1 MKLFIAIGCF
11 LCTVTSTLKAQPIEA
26 IIAGL
31 QTDQQKADTLLTLAN
46 KNKAQGKYDVM
57 LTYLN
62 AAKPIVIQLN
72 DANTA
77 IRYYAYAGA
86 YYDIKRRD
94 KELVDECKKAFGFF
108 EKGNQPEFKR
118 SCLFFVAKGY
128 RHQKLYDSAQKY
140 FDLTEKFNNE
150 SDPYKNWLVNSEK
163 ARMYEAADNVKLADT
178 YYDKAYQLT
187 KAKGIRMD
195 HGVMLS
201 YLLEFYSYTKKP
213 EKYAVVMAEQVDF
226 ISKRKNPQQGPSIH
240 DVLYTNLDK
249 MPLEEKVSF
258 LTRVK
263 TTLLN
268 QGDITNGALTNSTI
282 SALYENNNQPQLSL
296 PYMKENMEL
305 TKAPTQL
312 LNHFIYSKATYRLL
326 SKAGMYNEAA
336 PLFDYLFKLKDSI
349 GNTEQQTK
357 LQELEIKYQTE
368 KKQQE
373 IALLNSN
380 NEVRQKQIEVLQ
392 FRTQT
397 DSLQILR
404 ETEQR
409 KALFKENLLKEFA
422 MQEQQKSNILLA
434 RQNILKDSIVES
446 EQAYNSLLLSENNL
460 KQSELAKELQLKNA
474 LSRENNLQTNQL
486 AKEKQTKWILS
497 GGIGLLLLSGIT
509 IFLLYRKQKNK
520 NIIIQKQSTDLEV
533 LMKEIHHRVKNNLQ
547 VVSSLL
553 DLQSHTI
560 TDSQASAAVKEGKN
574 RVQSMALIHQNLYSE
589 GNIKGIMVKE
599 YIGNLVQ
606 SLSDSYNISNDK
618 VKINISIDDLNLDVD
633 TMIPLGLVLNELV
646 SNSFKYAFPQDAVRN
661 KNNSGIL
668 NILLEEKNEKLHL
681 KVSDNGAGFPVDM
694 DIKLAKS
701 FGLKMIK
708 AFAQKLK
715 ATLDIYN
722 DDGAVVEMQIS
733 KFKAA

>member
-1 MKLFIAIGCF
+1 MKLLIAVLCF
-11 LCTVTSTLKAQPIEA
+11 VCAATIPVKAQSPESILS
-26 IIAGL
+26 GL
-31 QTDQQKADTLLTLAN
+31 LSGQQKADSLLTLAN
-46 KNKAQGKYDVM
+46 KNKAMGKFDVM

-62 AAKPIVIQLN
+62 AAKPIVSELN
-72 DANTA
+72 DAYTA
-77 IRYYAYAGA
+77 IRYYAYSGA
-86 YYDIKRRD
+86 YYDH
-94 KELVDECKKAFGFF
+94 KENYGEAVAECRKALPYF
-108 EKGNQPEFKR
+108 EKENKPEFKR
-118 SCLFFVAKGY
+118 SCLFLIAKGY

-140 FDLTEKFNNE
+140 FDLTEKLHNGYN
-150 SDPYKNWLVNSEK
+150 PYLNWYVYSEK
-163 ARMYEAADNVKLADT
+163 ARMYQAADNINLAET

-187 KAKGIRMD
+187 KAKAIRMD

-201 YLLEFYSYTKKP
+201 YLLQFYSYTKKP
-213 EKYAVVMAEQVDF
+213 ERYAVVMAEQVDF
-226 ISKRKNPQQGPSIH
+226 ISKRKNPMQGPSIH

-249 MPLEEKVSF
+249 MPMDEKVQF

-268 QGDITNGALTNSTI
+268 QGDITNAALTNSTV
-282 SALYENNNQPQLSL
+282 SALYEDSNQPQLAL

-305 TKAPTQL
+305 TKVPVQL

-326 SKAGMYNEAA
+326 SKAGLHNEAA

-349 GNTEQQTK
+349 GNKEQQTR
-357 LQELEIKYQTE
+357 LQELEITYQTS

-373 IALLNSN
+373 IALLNFN
-380 NEVRQKQIEVLQ
+380 NELKQKQIEVLQ
-392 FRTQT
+392 LRTQS
-397 DSLQILR
+397 DSLKILR
-404 ETEQR
+404 DTEQR
-409 KALFKENLLKEFA
+409 KALFKEGLLKEFA
-422 MQEQQKSNILLA
+422 LQEQQKNNNLLA

-446 EQAYNSLLLSENNL
+446 EQAYSTLLLSENNL
-460 KQSELAKELQLKNA
+460 RRLQLSKEQQLKDA
-474 LSRENNLQTNQL
+474 LSRENNLQTSRL
-486 AKEKQTKWILS
+486 AKEKQTRWLLI
-497 GGIGLLLLSGIT
+497 GGIGLLLLSA
-509 IFLLYRKQKNK
+509 FSVFSLYRKQKRK
-520 NIIIQKQSTDLEV
+520 NIIIQKQATDLEV

-599 YIGNLVQ
+599 YISNLVQ

-618 VKINISIDDLNLDVD
+618 VKVNINIDDLNLDVD

-646 SNSFKYAFPQDAVRN
+646 SNSFKYAF
-661 KNNSGIL
+661 KETTGGIL
-668 NILLEEKNEKLHL
+668 NIMLEEKNEKLHL
-681 KVSDNGAGFPVDM
+681 KVSDNGAGFPADM
-694 DIKLAKS
+694 DVKSAKS

-715 ATLDIYN
+715 ASLDIYN
-722 DDGAVVEMQIS
+722 NNGAVVEMQIS

>member
-1 MKLFIAIGCF
+1 MKLFIAIWCF
-11 LCTVTSTLKAQPIEA
+11 VCSAAVSVRAQSVESIMV
-26 IIAGL
+26 GL
-31 QTDQQKADTLLTLAN
+31 QTNKQKADSLLSMAN
-46 KNKAQGKYDVM
+46 KNKAQAKFDVM
-57 LTYLN
+57 LMYLN
-62 AAKPIVIQLN
+62 AAKPIIDQLS
-72 DANTA
+72 DANTT
-77 IRYYAYAGA
+77 IRYYAYAGV
-86 YYDIKRRD
+86 YYDIKRSD
-94 KELVDECKKAFGFF
+94 QELVAECKKALVFF

-118 SCLFFVAKGY
+118 SCLFFIAKGY

-140 FDLTEKFNNE
+140 FDLTEKLQNE
-150 SDPYKNWLVNSEK
+150 YNPYLNWIVNSEK
-163 ARMYEAADNVKLADT
+163 ARMYQAADNIKLAEN
-178 YYDKAYQLT
+178 YYDKAYQIT

-201 YLLEFYSYTKKP
+201 YLLEFYSYAKIP
-213 EKYAVVMAEQVDF
+213 EKYAVVMAEQIDF
-226 ISKRKNPQQGPSIH
+226 ISKRKNPLQGPSIH
-240 DVLYTNLDK
+240 DVLYSNLDK
-249 MPLEEKVSF
+249 MPLEEKVIF
-258 LTRVK
+258 LTRAK
-263 TTLLN
+263 ATLLN
-268 QGDITNGALTNSTI
+268 QGDITNAALANSTI

-305 TKAPTQL
+305 TKAPAQL

-326 SKAGMYNEAA
+326 SKAGLYNEAA

-349 GNTEQQTK
+349 GNKEQQTK
-357 LQELEIKYQTE
+357 LQELEITYQTA

-373 IALLNSN
+373 IVLLNTN
-380 NEVRQKQIEVLQ
+380 NELKQKQIEVLQ
-392 FRTQT
+392 IRTKT

-404 ETEQR
+404 ETDQR

-422 MQEQQKSNILLA
+422 MQEQQKNNSLLA

-446 EQAYNSLLLSENNL
+446 EQAYNGLLLSENNL
-460 KQSELAKELQLKNA
+460 KQVQLAKEQQLKNA
-474 LSRENNLQTNQL
+474 LSRENNLQTSQL
-486 AKEKQTKWILS
+486 TKAKQTRWLLI
-497 GGIGLLLLSGIT
+497 GGIGLLLLSGIA
-509 IFLLYRKQKNK
+509 IFTLYRKQKNK
-520 NIIIQKQSTDLEV
+520 NAIIQKQATDLEV

-599 YIGNLVQ
+599 YISNLVQ

-618 VKINISIDDLNLDVD
+618 VKVNINIDDLNLDVD

-646 SNSFKYAFPQDAVRN
+646 SNSFKYAF
-661 KNNSGIL
+661 KETSTGIL

-681 KVSDNGAGFPVDM
+681 MVSDNGSGFPADV
-694 DIKLAKS
+694 DIKSAKS

-722 DDGAVVEMQIS
+722 NNGAVVEMQIS

>member
-1 MKLFIAIGCF
+1 MKLLIAVLCF
-11 LCTVTSTLKAQPIEA
+11 VCAATIPVKAQSPQSILS
-26 IIAGL
+26 GL
-31 QTDQQKADTLLTLAN
+31 LSGQQKADTLLTLAN
-46 KNKAQGKYDVM
+46 KNKAMGKFDVM

-62 AAKPIVIQLN
+62 AAKPIISELN
-72 DANTA
+72 DAPTA
-77 IRYYAYAGA
+77 IRYYAYTGA
-86 YYDIKRRD
+86 YYDH
-94 KELVDECKKAFGFF
+94 KENYGEAVAECRKALPYF
-108 EKGNQPEFKR
+108 EKENKPEFKR
-118 SCLFFVAKGY
+118 SCLFLIAKGY

-140 FDLTEKFNNE
+140 FDLTEKLHNGYN
-150 SDPYKNWLVNSEK
+150 PYLNWYVYSEK
-163 ARMYEAADNVKLADT
+163 ARMYQAADNINLAET

-187 KAKGIRMD
+187 KTKAIRMD

-213 EKYAVVMAEQVDF
+213 ERYAVVMAEQVDF
-226 ISKRKNPQQGPSIH
+226 ISKRKNPMQGPSIH

-249 MPLEEKVSF
+249 MPMDEKVQF

-268 QGDITNGALTNSTI
+268 QGDITNAALTNSTI
-282 SALYENNNQPQLSL
+282 SALYEDNNQPQLAL

-305 TKAPTQL
+305 TKVPAQL
-312 LNHFIYSKATYRLL
+312 LNHFIYSKAAYRLL
-326 SKAGMYNEAA
+326 SKAGLHNEAA

-349 GNTEQQTK
+349 GNKEQQTR
-357 LQELEIKYQTE
+357 LQELEITYQTS

-373 IALLNSN
+373 IALLNFN
-380 NEVRQKQIEVLQ
+380 NELKQKQIEVLQ
-392 FRTQT
+392 LRTQS
-397 DSLQILR
+397 DSLKILR
-404 ETEQR
+404 DTEQR
-409 KALFKENLLKEFA
+409 KALFKEGLLKEIA
-422 MQEQQKSNILLA
+422 LQEQQKNNNLLA

-446 EQAYNSLLLSENNL
+446 EQAYNTLLLSENNL
-460 KQSELAKELQLKNA
+460 RLLQLSKEQQLKDA
-474 LSRENNLQTNQL
+474 LSRENNLQTSRL
-486 AKEKQTKWILS
+486 AKEKQTRWLLI
-497 GGIGLLLLSGIT
+497 GGIGLLLLSA
-509 IFLLYRKQKNK
+509 FSVFSLYQKQKRK
-520 NIIIQKQSTDLEV
+520 NIIIQKQATDLEV

-599 YIGNLVQ
+599 YISNLVQ

-618 VKINISIDDLNLDVD
+618 VKVNINIDDLNLDVD

-646 SNSFKYAFPQDAVRN
+646 SNSFKYAF
-661 KNNSGIL
+661 KETTGGIL
-668 NILLEEKNEKLHL
+668 NIMLEEKNEKLHL
-681 KVSDNGAGFPVDM
+681 KVSDNGAGFPADM
-694 DIKLAKS
+694 DVKSAKS

-715 ATLDIYN
+715 ASLDIYN
-722 DDGAVVEMQIS
+722 NNGAVVEMQIS

>member
-11 LCTVTSTLKAQPIEA
+11 VCSVTVSVKAQSVES

-31 QTDQQKADTLLTLAN
+31 LTEQQKADTLLTLAN
-46 KNKAQGKYDVM
+46 KNKALGKYDAM

-77 IRYYAYAGA
+77 TRYYAYTGA
-86 YYDIKRRD
+86 YYDNGENYG
-94 KELVDECKKAFGFF
+94 ELVAECKKALIHF
-108 EKGNQPEFKR
+108 EKVSKLEFKR
-118 SCLFFVAKGY
+118 TCLFFIAKGY
-128 RHQKLYDSAQKY
+128 RHLKLYDSAQKY
-140 FDLTEKFNNE
+140 FDLTEKLQNQYN
-150 SDPYKNWLVNSEK
+150 PYLNWYVYSEK
-163 ARMYEAADNVKLADT
+163 ARMYQNADNIKLAET
-178 YYDKAYQLT
+178 YHDKAYQLT
-187 KAKGIRMD
+187 KARGVRMD

-201 YLLEFYSYTKKP
+201 YLLEFYSYAKMP
-213 EKYAVVMAEQVDF
+213 EKYAVVMAEQIDF
-226 ISKRKNPQQGPSIH
+226 ISKRKNPLQGSSIH
-240 DVLYTNLDK
+240 DVLYSNLEK
-249 MPLEEKVSF
+249 MPLEEKVFF
-258 LTRVK
+258 LTKVK
-263 TTLLN
+263 TTLLK
-268 QGDITNGALTNSTI
+268 QGDITNAAFTNSAI
-282 SALYENNNQPQLSL
+282 SALYESNNQPQLSL

-305 TKAPTQL
+305 TKVPAQL

-326 SKAGMYNEAA
+326 SKAGMHHEAA

-349 GNTEQQTK
+349 GNKEQQTK
-357 LQELEIKYQTE
+357 LQELEITYQTA

-373 IALLNSN
+373 IVLLNSN
-380 NEVRQKQIEVLQ
+380 NELKQKQIEILQ
-392 FRTQT
+392 IRTQT

-422 MQEQQKSNILLA
+422 MQEQQKSNGLLA
-434 RQNILKDSIVES
+434 RQNILKDSMVES
-446 EQAYNSLLLSENNL
+446 EQAYNGLLLSENNL
-460 KQSELAKELQLKNA
+460 KQLQLLKEQQLKNA
-474 LSRENNLQTNQL
+474 LSRENNLQTSQL
-486 AKEKQTKWILS
+486 TKAKQTRWLLT
-497 GGIGLLLLSGIT
+497 GGIGLLLLSGII
-509 IFLLYRKQKNK
+509 IFALYKKQKKK
-520 NIIIQKQSTDLEV
+520 NTIIQKQSADLEV

-599 YIGNLVQ
+599 YISNLVQ
-606 SLSDSYNISNDK
+606 SLSHSYNISNDK
-618 VKINISIDDLNLDVD
+618 VKVNINIDDLNLDVD

-646 SNSFKYAFPQDAVRN
+646 SNSFKYAF
-661 KNNSGIL
+661 KETSTGIL
-668 NILLEEKNEKLHL
+668 NILLEEKNEKLYL
-681 KVSDNGAGFPVDM
+681 KVSDNGAGFPADM
-694 DIKLAKS
+694 DIKSAKS

-722 DDGAVVEMQIS
+722 NDGAVVEMQIS

>member
-1 MKLFIAIGCF
+1 MKLFIAIGF
-11 LCTVTSTLKAQPIEA
+11 FVCTANVSLQAQPVEA
-26 IIAGL
+26 VVVGL
-31 QTDQQKADTLLTLAN
+31 QTDMQKADTLLTLAN
-46 KNKAQGKYDVM
+46 KNKALGNFDAM

-72 DANTA
+72 DAGTA
-77 IRYYAYAGA
+77 VRYYAYTGA
-86 YYDIKRRD
+86 YYDH
-94 KELVDECKKAFGFF
+94 KESYGEVVAECKKALVYF
-108 EKGNQPEFKR
+108 EQVTKPDFKR
-118 SCLFFVAKGY
+118 SCLFLIAKGY

-140 FDLTEKFNNE
+140 FDHTEKLHNAYN
-150 SDPYKNWLVNSEK
+150 PYLNWYVYSEK
-163 ARMYEAADNVKLADT
+163 ARMYQAADNINLAET

-187 KAKGIRMD
+187 KTKGIRMD

-226 ISKRKNPQQGPSIH
+226 ISKRKNPLQGPSIH

-249 MPLEEKVSF
+249 MPVDEKVQF

-268 QGDITNGALTNSTI
+268 QGDITNAALTNSTI
-282 SALYENNNQPQLSL
+282 SALYENNSQPQLSL

-305 TKAPTQL
+305 TRVPAQL
-312 LNHFIYSKATYRLL
+312 LNHFVYSKATYRLL
-326 SKAGMYNEAA
+326 SKAGRHEEAG

-349 GNTEQQTK
+349 GNKDQQAK
-357 LQELEIKYQTE
+357 LQELEITYQTA

-373 IALLNSN
+373 ITLLNAA
-380 NEVRQKQIEVLQ
+380 NELRQKQIEVLQ

-404 ETEQR
+404 ATEQR

-422 MQEQQKSNILLA
+422 MQEQQKNNSLLA
-434 RQNILKDSIVES
+434 RQNILKDSMMES
-446 EQAYNSLLLSENNL
+446 EQAYNTLLVSENNL
-460 KQSELAKELQLKNA
+460 KQSQLTKELQLKEA
-474 LSRENNLQTNQL
+474 LARENNLQHSQL
-486 AKEKQTKWILS
+486 VKEKQTRWLLT
-497 GGIGLLLLSGIT
+497 GGMVLLLLSGVA
-509 IFLLYRKQKNK
+509 IFTLYRKQKNK
-520 NIIIQKQSTDLEV
+520 NAIIQKQATDLEV

-599 YIGNLVQ
+599 YISNLVQ

-618 VKINISIDDLNLDVD
+618 VKVNINIDDLNLDVD

-646 SNSFKYAFPQDAVRN
+646 SNSFKYAFKETTA
-661 KNNSGIL
+661 GIL
-668 NILLEEKNEKLHL
+668 NINLEEKNEKLHL

-694 DIKLAKS
+694 DVKSAKS
-701 FGLKMIK
+701 FGLKMIR

-722 DDGAVVEMQIS
+722 NNGAVVEMQIS